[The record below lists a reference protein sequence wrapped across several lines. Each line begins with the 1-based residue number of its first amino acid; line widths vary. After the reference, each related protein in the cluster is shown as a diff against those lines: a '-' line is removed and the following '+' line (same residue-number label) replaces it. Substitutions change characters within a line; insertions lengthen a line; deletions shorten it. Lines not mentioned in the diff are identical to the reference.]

1 MVVSQLAALILA
13 GAEIPLLAAVPSVR
27 MAVTQLADQ
36 SMERTA
42 VVQPGDVLLVP
53 MVDLLPV
60 VEPLVRTEAQ
70 LQEDVSSARMVAVLL
85 VVVLSDPTVEK
96 PRAVLFAGPMEAERL
111 VEWFED
117 QMEAMLP
124 DLCMS
129 LLQPAIIMVP

>member
-1 MVVSQLAALILA
+1 M
-13 GAEIPLLAAVPSVR
+13 
-27 MAVTQLADQ
+27 
-36 SMERTA
+36 
-42 VVQPGDVLLVP
+42 LVP

-85 VVVLSDPTVEK
+85 VVVLSDPMVEK

>member
-1 MVVSQLAALILA
+1 
-13 GAEIPLLAAVPSVR
+13 

-85 VVVLSDPTVEK
+85 VVVLSDPMVEK